1 MRSAAHNGALN
12 NSTKPTAM
20 NVCFIGSTS
29 PTTRL
34 RCAIVLF
41 ERRAGGGNHQHVF
54 LRDQKLSG
62 RRRPSFHGL
71 GRFGAQPLAIGER
84 RRERGRLDNLFFL
97 GNDKL
102 LGLWRPLAGL
112 ARLGPDTLALL
123 KTLV

>member
-34 RCAIVLF
+34 PCAIVLF

-62 RRRPSFHGL
+62 RRRPSFHRL
-71 GRFGAQPLAIGER
+71 GRFGAQPL
-84 RRERGRLDNLFFL
+84 
-97 GNDKL
+97 
-102 LGLWRPLAGL
+102 PLASIL
-112 ARLGPDTLALL
+112 VNPNVNVLIERADDRLPGE
-123 KTLV
+123 